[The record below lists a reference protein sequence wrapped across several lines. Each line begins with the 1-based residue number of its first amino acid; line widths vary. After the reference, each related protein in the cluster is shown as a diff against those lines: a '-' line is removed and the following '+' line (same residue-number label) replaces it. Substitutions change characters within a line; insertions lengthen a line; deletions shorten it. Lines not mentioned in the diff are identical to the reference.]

1 MVRIRWLGHA
11 AFEISSDQ
19 TIVYVDPFLRDNP
32 VAAVSPEGVKDAKLI
47 LVSHD
52 HFDHL
57 GDAPTIARQTGAI
70 VVAVPEVAAAYFE
83 GLKTVAP
90 NMGSYVDVEGV
101 KVALVPAFHTCSK
114 GFPVGF
120 VVSVGGK
127 TIYHAGDTSL
137 FGDMRLIGEVYKP
150 DLALLPIGGYYTMG
164 PLEAAVAASLIKPKA
179 VIPMHYA
186 TFPVLLKEAK
196 PFVEEMGKR
205 SPDVKVIA
213 LKPGES
219 YELP

>member
-1 MVRIRWLGHA
+1 MVSVQWLGHA
-11 AFEISSDQ
+11 AFKISSGQ
-19 TIVYVDPFLRDNP
+19 TAVYVDPFLTGNP
-32 VAAVSPEGVKDAKLI
+32 TATLRPEEVKDAKLI

-57 GDAPTIARQTGAI
+57 GDANSIAKRTNAA

-83 GLKTVAP
+83 GLKAVAP
-90 NMGSYVDVEGV
+90 NMGSYVDVDGV

-120 VVSVGGK
+120 LINLDDK

-137 FGDMRLIGEVYKP
+137 FGDMRLIGEVYRP
-150 DLALLPIGGYYTMG
+150 DVALLPIGGYYTMG
-164 PLEAAVAASLIKPKA
+164 PLEAAVAVSLIKAKV

-186 TFPVLLKEAK
+186 TFPVLVKDAK
-196 PFVEEMGKR
+196 PFIDEVARR
-205 SPDVKVIA
+205 SPDVRVVV